1 MVASSKTVI
10 SEPPRQILYETL
22 FVLVLTLVLALLT
35 PLTGI
40 AVLLPIVYLF
50 GEARLRH
57 RSWAELGF
65 KPREFLQALR
75 ANWQW
80 ILLVGVVLQIVVP
93 VGAQLFYPAFLEHVR
108 DRVPLLGS
116 LQLLGIVGAL
126 LVSTLIEE
134 LSFRALFQER
144 LSWFVGTP
152 TAVLLVALLF
162 GLMHISTGTS
172 FVVALDVGFVIL
184 DGVLYGVIFARG
196 KNLFAAWIA
205 HFLADVIGV
214 LFLLFWA

>member
-22 FVLVLTLVLALLT
+22 FVIVLTLVLALLT
-35 PLTGI
+35 PLKGI
-40 AVLLPIVYLF
+40 AVLLPVVYLF

-57 RSWAELGF
+57 RSWADLGI
-65 KPREFLQALR
+65 KPREFLQAIG

-93 VGAQLFYPAFLEHVR
+93 MGAQLFYPAFLEHVR
-108 DRVPLLGS
+108 ERVPLFDN

-152 TAVLLVALLF
+152 TAILFAALVF

-172 FVVALDVGFVIL
+172 LVIALDVGFVIL
-184 DGVLYGVIFARG
+184 DGALYGIIFARG
-196 KNLFAAWIA
+196 KNLFAAWVA
-205 HFLADVIGV
+205 HFLADVIGI
-214 LFLLFWA
+214 LFLLWWA

>member
-1 MVASSKTVI
+1 MVASSKTVL

-22 FVLVLTLVLALLT
+22 FVIVLTIVLALLT
-35 PLTGI
+35 PLKGI

-57 RSWAELGF
+57 RSWGELGI
-65 KPREFLQALR
+65 KPREFLQAVR
-75 ANWQW
+75 ENWVW

-93 VGAQLFYPAFLEHVR
+93 VGAQLFFPAFLEHVR
-108 DRVPLLGS
+108 ERIPLFDS
-116 LQLLGIVGAL
+116 LQLFGIVAAL

-152 TAVLLVALLF
+152 TAVVFAGLVF
-162 GLMHISTGTS
+162 GLMHVSTGTS
-172 FVVALDVGFVIL
+172 IIVALDVAFVIL
-184 DGVLYGVIFARG
+184 DGMLYGIIFSRG
-196 KNLFAAWIA
+196 KNVFAAWMA
-205 HFLADVIGV
+205 HFLADVVGV
-214 LFLLFWA
+214 FFLLLWA